1 MLLSSSSY
9 HQHYHH
15 HNHFYYYYYHYSDTG
30 VTITDGIWHHV
41 CVTLGNDAFELY
53 FNGDLKASTTA
64 DGQYM
69 YVRLIH
75 DSEEISNYRC

>member
-1 MLLSSSSY
+1 M
-9 HQHYHH
+9 
-15 HNHFYYYYYHYSDTG
+15 
-30 VTITDGIWHHV
+30 TITDGIWHHV

-53 FNGDLKASTTA
+53 FNGDLKASATA